1 MELYVRED
9 RRIVEI
15 WLTGAEKQD
24 AAVQEKLKSLYTI
37 HRKEKYL
44 VAVFLS
50 GAGDLYAETRELLAY
65 NRRRCAAL
73 AVLRGKRQDAVGR
86 LVRRRRESSVFWLPD
101 GSCKARAGMV
111 QCCCGEGC
119 GQSSHAQEE
128 YTVAEAF
135 AIAGYVRISV
145 DDEKN
150 QKNIS
155 IENQRAIIAEYV
167 KARFPGSS
175 LTFFEDRDRSG
186 YTFEQREGYQAMWR
200 GLMAHRYD
208 ILVVKDFS
216 RFSRRNGRE
225 LVELEDLRDAGG
237 RIVSIGDAIDFPN
250 DDDWLKIQFQFVINE
265 MPVTDT
271 SKKVRGVIQRRQ
283 LDGEWLCAAPYGY
296 TIKTGAGN
304 LRSCLPRRRSCSRSS
319 ISTTMRG
326 GGTGKS
332 RTT

>member
-1 MELYVRED
+1 M
-9 RRIVEI
+9 
-15 WLTGAEKQD
+15 
-24 AAVQEKLKSLYTI
+24 
-37 HRKEKYL
+37 
-44 VAVFLS
+44 
-50 GAGDLYAETRELLAY
+50 
-65 NRRRCAAL
+65 
-73 AVLRGKRQDAVGR
+73 
-86 LVRRRRESSVFWLPD
+86 
-101 GSCKARAGMV
+101 
-111 QCCCGEGC
+111 
-119 GQSSHAQEE
+119 
-128 YTVAEAF
+128 AEAF

-150 QKNIS
+150 PKNIS

-216 RFSRRNGRE
+216 RFSRRNGRG
-225 LVELEDLRDAGG
+225 LVELEDLRDAGV

-304 LRSCLPRRRSCSRSS
+304 LRSCLPRRRSCGRSS